1 MNPRKVPNGLHW
13 QIVRLSPGST
23 TTLLLINLFPSG
35 HETSFMDVP
44 RLSTIQALLLLLK
57 ARESLP
63 KKGYYYRSWQTVK
76 TIVSMAKDL
85 DIHEHYSTHAEGRP
99 CDLSPIECLI
109 HTRVWQAILVVEVM
123 IGAPQGKYPFLSLGK
138 SPRIIPLLTLLG
150 RSDYG
155 VDIETVDMRPTL
167 DIRGLD
173 AYELDRSRQ
182 YAYFV
187 RNAHNIR
194 IITDIY
200 HKIKKQKDW
209 GANPQFA
216 QKNPLFADW
225 LRSLPPDLQVNY
237 PTDGSPPWIPSHFVG
252 NMHSHCHLA
261 IILLH
266 RPQLVA
272 SQSFAAGGDWKIHFS
287 LCYSSAKSI
296 CRLQEAILERFGL
309 SGLLYMQ
316 RGINFAIYCILT
328 CTMLHLVCG

>member
-1 MNPRKVPNGLHW
+1 
-13 QIVRLSPGST
+13 
-23 TTLLLINLFPSG
+23 
-35 HETSFMDVP
+35 MDVP

-85 DIHEHYSTHAEGRP
+85 DIDEHYSNHAEGRP
-99 CDLSPIECLI
+99 CDLSPIECLV
-109 HTRVWQAILVVEVM
+109 HTRVWQALLVVEVM
-123 IGAPQGKYPFLSLGK
+123 IGAPQGKTPVFTHQLLRPERGSLT
-138 SPRIIPLLTLLG
+138 PLG

-155 VDIETVDMRPTL
+155 VDPETVDMRPTL

-173 AYELDRSRQ
+173 GYETDRSRQ

-187 RNAHNIR
+187 RNAHHIR

-200 HKIKKQKDW
+200 HKVKKQKDW
-209 GANPQFA
+209 GANPLFVQN
-216 QKNPLFADW
+216 NPLFSDW
-225 LRSLPPDLQVNY
+225 LKNLPLDLQVNY
-237 PTDGSPPWIPSHFVG
+237 PADGSPPWLPSHFVG

-266 RPQLVA
+266 RPQLLA
-272 SQSFAAGGDWKIHFS
+272 SQSFAAGGDWRNHFS
-287 LCYSSAKSI
+287 LCYSSAKKL

-328 CTMLHLVCG
+328 CTMLHLVGHSIETHCYNCIVSF